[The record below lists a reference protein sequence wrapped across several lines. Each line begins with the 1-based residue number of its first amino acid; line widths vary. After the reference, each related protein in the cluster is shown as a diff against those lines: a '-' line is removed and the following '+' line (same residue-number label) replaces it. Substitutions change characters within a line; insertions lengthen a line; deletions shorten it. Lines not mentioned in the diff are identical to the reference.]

1 MTIEN
6 TKNVYCKLYNEILK
20 GNENFVDE
28 ILYFEN
34 ELELHIRQGSV
45 VLSPVVKNRYGWKE
59 LMQSELNKHPIKAEG
74 EWEW

>member
-1 MTIEN
+1 M
-6 TKNVYCKLYNEILK
+6 KVKLIK
-20 GNENFVDE
+20 IGNSMGIRLPQSVIKECQ
-28 ILYFEN
+28 FEN

-59 LMQSELNKHPIKAEG
+59 LMQSELNRHPIKAEG

>member
-1 MTIEN
+1 MKI
-6 TKNVYCKLYNEILK
+6 KLIK
-20 GNENFVDE
+20 IGNSMGVRLPQSVIKECQ
-28 ILYFEN
+28 FEN

-59 LMQSELNKHPIKAEG
+59 LMQSELNRHPIKAEG

>member
-1 MTIEN
+1 MKI
-6 TKNVYCKLYNEILK
+6 KLIK
-20 GNENFVDE
+20 IGNSMGVRLPQSVIKECQ
-28 ILYFEN
+28 FEN

-59 LMQSELNKHPIKAEG
+59 LMQSELNKYPIKAEG

>member
-1 MTIEN
+1 MGVRLPQSVIKE
-6 TKNVYCKLYNEILK
+6 CQ
-20 GNENFVDE
+20 
-28 ILYFEN
+28 FEN

>member
-1 MTIEN
+1 MKI
-6 TKNVYCKLYNEILK
+6 KLIK
-20 GNENFVDE
+20 IGNSMGVRLPQSVIKECQ
-28 ILYFEN
+28 FEN

>member
-1 MTIEN
+1 MKI
-6 TKNVYCKLYNEILK
+6 KLVKI
-20 GNENFVDE
+20 GNSMGVRLPQSVIKECQ
-28 ILYFEN
+28 FEN

>member
-1 MTIEN
+1 MKI
-6 TKNVYCKLYNEILK
+6 KLIK
-20 GNENFVDE
+20 IGNSMGVRLPQSVIKECQ
-28 ILYFEN
+28 FEN

-45 VLSPVVKNRYGWKE
+45 VLLPVVKNRYGWKE

>member
-1 MTIEN
+1 MKI
-6 TKNVYCKLYNEILK
+6 KLIK
-20 GNENFVDE
+20 IGNSMGVRLPQSVIKECQ
-28 ILYFEN
+28 FEN
-34 ELELHIRQGSV
+34 EWELHIRQGSV